1 MTESSERVLVTGG
14 AGFIGSHLVDRL
26 LASGHRVVVL
36 DDFSSGKRANLVQ
49 HEGCADLEVI
59 EADVASDLDRVLAAA
74 HETSPIT
81 RVAHLAAKVSVVASI
96 EDPLEDL
103 RVNAGGT
110 LRVLEWAK
118 QVAARK
124 VVLASS
130 AAVYGDVAQVPTPE
144 DAPCAPISPYGIHK
158 RSSERYLALYADV
171 HALPTTSLRFLNV
184 FGPRQDASS
193 PYSGVISIFVER
205 ASDGRPLTIYGDGEQ
220 TRDFV
225 YVGDVVRAIELALF
239 SSAEAVGPLNVGTGA
254 GTSVNELAAAVV
266 EVFESASTVSHAEAR
281 GGEIRHSCAI
291 VDHAAQALAFRSER
305 TLRDGLGEMRKAQR
319 A

>member
-1 MTESSERVLVTGG
+1 MTQSSERVLVTGG

-36 DDFSSGKRANLVQ
+36 DDFSSGKRANLAQ
-49 HEGCADLEVI
+49 HEGRPELLVI
-59 EADVASDLDRVLAAA
+59 EADVASELDRVLAVTHQA
-74 HETSPIT
+74 SPIT
-81 RVAHLAAKVSVVASI
+81 RVAHLAARVSVVASI
-96 EDPLEDL
+96 EDPLEDM

-110 LRVLEWAK
+110 LRVLQWAK
-118 QVAARK
+118 QVAVRK
-124 VVLASS
+124 VVFASS

-158 RSSERYLALYADV
+158 RASERYLALYADV

-193 PYSGVISIFVER
+193 PYSGVISIFVTR
-205 ASDGRPLTIYGDGEQ
+205 ALAGSPLTIYGDGEQ

-239 SSAEAVGPLNVGTGA
+239 SAPEAVGPLNVGTGA
-254 GTSVNELAAAVV
+254 GTSVNELCAAVV
-266 EVFESASTVSHAEAR
+266 EVFESASTVQHAQAR

-291 VDHAAQALAFRSER
+291 VDHAADALGFESER
-305 TLRDGLGEMRKAQR
+305 SLRDGLGEMRKSQSA
-319 A
+319 

>member
-1 MTESSERVLVTGG
+1 
-14 AGFIGSHLVDRL
+14 
-26 LASGHRVVVL
+26 VVVV
-36 DDFSSGKRANLVQ
+36 DDFSSGKRANLAQ
-49 HEGCADLEVI
+49 HEGDASLLVI
-59 EADVASDLDRVLAAA
+59 EADAAA
-74 HETSPIT
+74 DLAGALRAAHADSPIT

-96 EDPLEDL
+96 ENPLEDL

-110 LRVLEWAK
+110 LTVLEWAK
-118 QVAARK
+118 QNAVRK

-171 HALPTTSLRFLNV
+171 HGLPTTSLRFLNV

-193 PYSGVISIFVER
+193 PYSGVISIFVQR
-205 ASDGRPLTIYGDGEQ
+205 AVAELPLTIYGDGEQ
-220 TRDFV
+220 TRDFI

-239 SSAEAVGPLNVGTGA
+239 SAPKVVGPLNVGTGA

-266 EVFESASTVSHAEAR
+266 EVFASSSTVGHAQAR

-291 VDHAAQALAFRSER
+291 VERAAEQLGFSSER
-305 TLRDGLGEMRKAQR
+305 SLREGLDRMRLASMT
-319 A
+319 

>member
-1 MTESSERVLVTGG
+1 MTKSSERVLVTGG

-36 DDFSSGKRANLVQ
+36 DDFSSGKRANLAH
-49 HEGCADLEVI
+49 HEGRLELEVI
-59 EADVASDLDRVLAAA
+59 EADVASNLDRVLAVA
-74 HETSPIT
+74 HQASPIT
-81 RVAHLAAKVSVVASI
+81 RVAHLAAKVSVVASL

-110 LRVLEWAK
+110 LHVLEWAK
-118 QVAARK
+118 HVAARK

-130 AAVYGDVAQVPTPE
+130 AAVYGDVSEVPTPE
-144 DAPCAPISPYGIHK
+144 SAYCAPISPYGIHK
-158 RSSERYLALYADV
+158 RASERYLALYADV
-171 HALPTTSLRFLNV
+171 HGVPTTSLRFLNV

-193 PYSGVISIFVER
+193 PYSGVISIFFQR
-205 ASDGRPLTIYGDGEQ
+205 ARAGLGLTVYGDGEQ

-239 SSAEAVGPLNVGTGA
+239 STPEVTGPLNVGTGA
-254 GTSVNELAAAVV
+254 GTSVNELAAAVL
-266 EVFESASTVSHAEAR
+266 EVTGATGMVQHAEAR

-291 VDHAAQALAFRSER
+291 VAAAAAELGFRAEYSLER
-305 TLRDGLGEMRKAQR
+305 GLQQMV
-319 A
+319 